1 METPRGR
8 ILSVH
13 QDAAPPYAVVEI
25 AGAPGCARCASGKGC
40 GAGLLAGDDQPRSV
54 EALIVQGLAV
64 RAGDRVS
71 IRLAPK
77 NLLRAALIVYG
88 TPLTGAV
95 AASAVAY
102 FLGASDP
109 AAIAMTLG
117 GACVGLLIGRL
128 RLRQARCLRD
138 FTPTVTERLALAGD

>member
-1 METPRGR
+1 M
-8 ILSVH
+8 
-13 QDAAPPYAVVEI
+13 
-25 AGAPGCARCASGKGC
+25 
-40 GAGLLAGDDQPRSV
+40 
-54 EALIVQGLAV
+54 

-88 TPLTGAV
+88 MPLTGAV